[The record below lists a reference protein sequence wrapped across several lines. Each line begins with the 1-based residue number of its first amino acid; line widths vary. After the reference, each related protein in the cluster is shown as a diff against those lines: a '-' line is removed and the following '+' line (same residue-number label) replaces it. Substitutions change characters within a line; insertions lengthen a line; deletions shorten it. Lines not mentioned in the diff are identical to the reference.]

1 MFRRSLAPALTLCL
15 LLPVAACVAAPPNRP
30 PVPVARYEEVPP
42 PPPAARVVWQPGE
55 WHWDGRQ
62 YVWRP
67 GHYVERLASYHRWE
81 AGHWDGR
88 GDWIPGH
95 WV

>member
-1 MFRRSLAPALTLCL
+1 MRTIILSASVLAL
-15 LLPVAACVAAPPNRP
+15 LAGCVVAPPPARP
-30 PVPVARYEEVPP
+30 AVPVARVEPIPP
-42 PPPAARVVWQPGE
+42 PPGERVVWQPGE
-55 WHWDGRQ
+55 WHWNGAE

-67 GHYVERLASYHRWE
+67 GRYVERRAEYHRFE
-81 AGHWDGR
+81 PGHWDGR